1 MFRKEGKRVS
11 EAYDLPDPT
20 HAPLK
25 GPAPELWRR
34 WPQLVLL
41 LKTDLGRSKAS
52 RFTSGWVF

>member
-25 GPAPELWRR
+25 GPVPELLEKMAAAGSS
-34 WPQLVLL
+34 P
-41 LKTDLGRSKAS
+41 KD
-52 RFTSGWVF
+52 